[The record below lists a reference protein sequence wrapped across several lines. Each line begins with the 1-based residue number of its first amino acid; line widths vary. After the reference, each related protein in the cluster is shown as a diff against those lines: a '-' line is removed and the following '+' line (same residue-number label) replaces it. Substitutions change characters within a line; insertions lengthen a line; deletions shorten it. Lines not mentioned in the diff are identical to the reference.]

1 MAVFHA
7 LFAGGL
13 LLFGSI
19 FAHAGNLVPN
29 MTGAWTLRI
38 EGSAMVA
45 TGGVLMCI
53 ALGMTRLRPW
63 IVRVV
68 PVYAAATLVWA
79 SAAVLVNVALRHTG
93 TFDPPRNLFGL
104 LLVIL
109 AHAIAL
115 LYDVTRKDVLQP

>member
-1 MAVFHA
+1 
-7 LFAGGL
+7 
-13 LLFGSI
+13 
-19 FAHAGNLVPN
+19 
-29 MTGAWTLRI
+29 
-38 EGSAMVA
+38 MVA

-63 IVRVV
+63 IVRVAM
-68 PVYAAATLVWA
+68 VYAAGTLVWA
-79 SAAVLVNVALRHTG
+79 SAAVLVNLVLRHTG

-115 LYDVTRKDVLQP
+115 LYDMTRKETKQQLGSTNQ